1 MIRLITLFVL
11 TIAGTVGAQAQSKYE
26 TGMNKAFELWGE
38 NKPAEASALF
48 ERIAA
53 VEKDNWLPNYYVAF
67 INSIE
72 SFKTQDKEKITA
84 LLAKAQSAQDAATL
98 LSPDNVELM
107 VSQCLIYTA
116 WIVYDPMVNGMKY
129 SAKANELYAKALIL
143 EPDNPRVVF
152 SKAEFEMG
160 GAAYFGQDT
169 TPMCKE
175 VERAVGLFAT
185 FKPQGQFYPSWG
197 QDRAEAKLKEC
208 KK

>member
-1 MIRLITLFVL
+1 MIRLITIALVFVCHSL
-11 TIAGTVGAQAQSKYE
+11 CAQTQYE
-26 TGMNKAFELWGE
+26 KGMQKAFALWGE
-38 NKPAEASALF
+38 GKSSEASALF

-67 INSIE
+67 INTLE
-72 SFKTQDKEKITA
+72 AFQTQDKEKLNA
-84 LLAKAQSAQDAATL
+84 LLTKAQTAQDEAML
-98 LSPDNVELM
+98 ISPDNPELM

-116 WIVYDPMVNGMKY
+116 WIVYDPMTNGMKY
-129 SAKANELYAKALIL
+129 STKANQLYSKALLIA
-143 EPDNPRVVF
+143 PDNPRVVF

-160 GAAYFGQDT
+160 GAAYFKQDI

-185 FKPQGQFYPSWG
+185 FKPETAFHPNWG
-197 QDRAEAKLKEC
+197 ADRAKEKLAEC